1 VHNQLAA
8 WMAGYGIRLEVPAT
22 LVVLIAAAIGILS
35 LNRLLR
41 RLLLRIDPRFRPPY
55 ETVALLAQ
63 LLSGVLWLCVGLALL
78 DIWGIGV
85 SGIWT
90 FLVSVIT
97 LIGVGFLAT
106 WTMVS
111 NVTASLFLTIWHPF
125 RLGEAVEILP
135 ECIKGRV
142 IDRNLMFAVLREE
155 GGTILHVPNNFF
167 FQKMFRV
174 TAEDSRY
181 MFEFLEHRDRR
192 APTRPAQTRS
202 ASGDERTTDLW

>member
-1 VHNQLAA
+1 MPDPLAA
-8 WMAGYGIRLEVPAT
+8 WVTGYGIRLEVLVT
-22 LVVLIAAAIGILS
+22 LGVLIAAAIGIFS

-55 ETVALLAQ
+55 DTVALLPQ
-63 LLSGVLWLCVGLALL
+63 VLSSVLWLCVGLVLL

-85 SGIWT
+85 TGLWT

-125 RLGEAVEILP
+125 HLGEAVEILP
-135 ECIKGRV
+135 ENLKGRV
-142 IDRNLMFAVLREE
+142 A
-155 GGTILHVPNNFF
+155 
-167 FQKMFRV
+167 K
-174 TAEDSRY
+174 
-181 MFEFLEHRDRR
+181 
-192 APTRPAQTRS
+192 
-202 ASGDERTTDLW
+202 RTNKC

>member
-1 VHNQLAA
+1 MPDPLAA
-8 WMAGYGIRLEVPAT
+8 WVTGYGIRLEVLVT
-22 LVVLIAAAIGILS
+22 LGVLIAAAIGIFS

-55 ETVALLAQ
+55 DTVALLPQ
-63 LLSGVLWLCVGLALL
+63 VLSSVLWLCVGLVLL

-85 SGIWT
+85 TGLWT

-135 ECIKGRV
+135 ESLKGRV
-142 IDRNLMFAVLREE
+142 IDRNLMFTVLREE
-155 GGTILHVPNNFF
+155 RGTILHVPNNFF
-167 FQKMFRV
+167 FQKVFRV
-174 TAEDSRY
+174 TAENSRY
-181 MFEFLEHRDRR
+181 MFEFLEHRDG
-192 APTRPAQTRS
+192 RPPAETSSAQTRS
-202 ASGDERTTDLW
+202 ASGY